1 MKEIKRHGVK
11 ELPKYFIGTEE
22 ERTAMDVNAIPAG
35 SSYLQNDGTEWIS
48 DGEGWIQKATASLNL
63 SGTGLATAEKQDSL
77 IGIMRKDYV
86 GMSTDA
92 KPIINNPQDGIIY
105 TFLELDTEEVY
116 ICYKGDWVVI

>member
-1 MKEIKRHGVK
+1 MKEIKRHGIK

-22 ERTAMDVNAIPAG
+22 ERLAMELANIPAG
-35 SSYLQNDGTEWIS
+35 SSYLQSDGTEWIF

-63 SGTGLATAEKQDSL
+63 SGTGLATAENQEAL

-86 GMSTDA
+86 GMSTDI

-105 TFLELDTEEVY
+105 TFLELDTEEVFLWY
-116 ICYKGDWVVI
+116 NEAWVVI